1 LLRGIEPAGLYPLSS
16 RFGSSPLSMY
26 IAMGNGTPGV
36 VLREQGFSGKTL
48 ITLGINY
55 SQMHDSSACLVR
67 GGELLFAV
75 AEERLSRVK
84 HDARFPQNAIRACLD
99 FGKVRA
105 DQLDEVCFCW
115 PTAGPLYRHD
125 LKCYASGKM
134 PLTYLSGLNST
145 LYFLSMWHQESG
157 AKKFAQQFGP
167 TRAKMRF
174 VDHHLA
180 HAISA
185 YAYSGFDE
193 AAVAVMDGR
202 GAWEATSIWHGRNGR
217 LEHMLTIPFPD
228 SIGFFYSGFTEFLGF
243 QPNSDEWKV
252 MGLAP
257 YGQPGIDL
265 SAFIDVHAAPYRV
278 QARQLATNGTA
289 PLARMTAK
297 LGPPRAAESE
307 IDDRH
312 KNIAYAV
319 QDACETAMMNVV
331 RLAIEKTGCR
341 SVCLAGGVA
350 LNSKANGKIAS
361 SGMVERFF
369 VQPAATDDGA
379 ALGAAFAPYLDNN
392 GKLPNKAMRHGYWGP
407 SFDDEAIE
415 AALRTYKLHYTRLVD
430 PAVTAAE
437 LLEQGKILGWFQGR
451 MEFGPRALG
460 SRSILADPRDP
471 EMNTRVN
478 NAVKFREWWR
488 PFAPS
493 LKKEAAEEYLECVSD
508 SPFMI
513 LTAQV
518 RPEKRGVIPAV
529 THVDGSARPQTVEKE
544 INPLYWRVIDEFGKR
559 TGVPVVMNTSFNLR
573 GEAIVHTPADAIR
586 TFFSSGM
593 DALVIGS
600 FLVGK

>member
-1 LLRGIEPAGLYPLSS
+1 
-16 RFGSSPLSMY
+16 M
-26 IAMGNGTPGV
+26 
-36 VLREQGFSGKTL
+36 

-55 SQMHDSSACLVR
+55 SQMHDSSACIVR
-67 GGELLFAV
+67 EGELLFAV
-75 AEERLSRVK
+75 AEERISRLK
-84 HDARFPQNAIRACLD
+84 HDARFPKNAIQACLQ
-99 FGKVRA
+99 FAGVKPE
-105 DQLDEVCFCW
+105 QIHEVCFGW
-115 PTAGPLYRHD
+115 QEPGALYRHD
-125 LKCYASGKM
+125 LKLYATGQW
-134 PLTYLSGLNST
+134 PITYANLLNSAK
-145 LYFLSMWHQESG
+145 YYASMWHQEGG

-193 AAVAVMDGR
+193 ASVAVMDGR
-202 GAWEATSIWHGRNGR
+202 GAWEATSLWHGRNGR
-217 LEHMLTIPFPD
+217 LEHLLTIPFPD

-243 QPNSDEWKV
+243 TPNSDEWKV

-257 YGQPGIDL
+257 YGRPGIDL
-265 SAFIDVHAAPYRV
+265 SAFIDVKAAPYRIHP
-278 QARQLATNGTA
+278 RQLATNGTSA
-289 PLARMTAK
+289 HARMAAL
-297 LGPPRAAESE
+297 LGPPRIAESE
-307 IDDRH
+307 IDDWH

-331 RLAIEKTGCR
+331 KLAIEKTGSR
-341 SVCLAGGVA
+341 NVCLAGGVA
-350 LNSKANGKIAS
+350 LNSKANGKIAA
-361 SGMVERFF
+361 SGMVDQIF
-369 VQPAATDDGA
+369 VQPAASDDGV
-379 ALGAAFAPYLDNN
+379 ALGAALAPYLDAA
-392 GKLPNKAMRHGYWGP
+392 GKLPNRAMRHGYWGP
-407 SFDDEAIE
+407 SFDDESIE
-415 AALRTYKLHYTRLVD
+415 AALRTYKLRCAQLAD
-430 PAVTAAE
+430 PASTAAE
-437 LLEQGKILGWFQGR
+437 LLSRGKILGWFQGR

-471 EMNTRVN
+471 EMNAKVN

-493 LKKEAAEEYLECVSD
+493 LKREAAGEYLESATD

-518 RPEKRGVIPAV
+518 RPEKRAVIPAV

-544 INPLYWRVIDEFGKR
+544 INLCYWRLIDEFGKR

-573 GEAIVHTPADAIR
+573 GEAIVHTPTDAIR

-600 FLVGK
+600 YLVEK